1 MNTLF
6 HPLRSLRYLGA
17 ALLLTAGL
25 SACST
30 GTESGDTN
38 VETGHD
44 KYPRNPGAQT
54 ANDGIDSGRVQREG
68 AVSEQERM
76 YQNGSERQ
84 DHDND
89 GKADQ

>member
-1 MNTLF
+1 MNTTF
-6 HPLRSLRYLGA
+6 HPLRPLRYLGA
-17 ALLLTAGL
+17 ALLLAAGL

-54 ANDGIDSGRVQREG
+54 ANDGVDTARVQRDA

-76 YQNGSERQ
+76 YQNTSGRK

-89 GKADQ
+89 GKAD